1 MILFSRCGCCGVDFC
16 VQGGAGVVGGRM
28 SSYSQSR
35 RTGEIARRRETCA
48 ESFKLFLISVSCPF
62 FGGVECNDC
71 ISLAFLK
78 TWGVSARYFACVRL
92 VIASSCFNLWM
103 MQSTTWCT
111 SLQILNVP
119 RYFITGM
126 YYHLGGNWS
135 VILKCY
141 TLGWEG
147 QHVFKKWQI
156 KCGGDFLKEKTF
168 FLFNSWKVSQRKN
181 NENNPLSE
189 MWRRGEGGFGSFFI
203 AKKLFFVVVIFKR
216 RNLYLKPVPGT
227 AQFHE
232 IKTVKHNGIVQLYAS
247 KLSGEEGK
255 KINLTLK

>member
-1 MILFSRCGCCGVDFC
+1 MDFC

-78 TWGVSARYFACVRL
+78 TWGVSAR
-92 VIASSCFNLWM
+92 
-103 MQSTTWCT
+103 
-111 SLQILNVP
+111 
-119 RYFITGM
+119 
-126 YYHLGGNWS
+126 
-135 VILKCY
+135 
-141 TLGWEG
+141 
-147 QHVFKKWQI
+147 
-156 KCGGDFLKEKTF
+156 
-168 FLFNSWKVSQRKN
+168 
-181 NENNPLSE
+181 
-189 MWRRGEGGFGSFFI
+189 
-203 AKKLFFVVVIFKR
+203 
-216 RNLYLKPVPGT
+216 RNLYPKPVPGT